1 HGVPQRPRACPLL
14 GRPGPRGGGCRPPP
28 RGPPPEPSKGAVP
41 LMSQQ
46 LTTRAGHRPPRAA
59 LLRRTL
65 LALLGAL
72 VGLSLVPAAASA
84 QEQVLVWT
92 AGNDVTRYLSAPQTA
107 VAGPARVI
115 FDNSVAAGNT
125 TGMPHTLTFDT
136 DTPGYN
142 HDVDLNITANP
153 FDANG
158 GYYEAEIVLTPGVYR
173 YFCAIPGH
181 GMMWGELVVTDG
193 GGDPD
198 PDTTPPEV
206 TTTVT
211 GDQDEDG
218 SYIGS
223 ATVTITATDDDSGI
237 DTVQYTLDDGDWTTY
252 DGPITITQPGHH
264 TLTYRATDHAGNTTE
279 GTITFTVV
287 EEDTG
292 PDPDTTPPEVT
303 TTVTGDQDEDGS
315 YIGSAT

>member
-1 HGVPQRPRACPLL
+1 
-14 GRPGPRGGGCRPPP
+14 
-28 RGPPPEPSKGAVP
+28 
-41 LMSQQ
+41 M
-46 LTTRAGHRPPRAA
+46 T
-59 LLRRTL
+59 
-65 LALLGAL
+65 
-72 VGLSLVPAAASA
+72 
-84 QEQVLVWT
+84 
-92 AGNDVTRYLSAPQTA
+92 
-107 VAGPARVI
+107 
-115 FDNSVAAGNT
+115 
-125 TGMPHTLTFDT
+125 HTLTFDT

-173 YFCAIPGH
+173 YFRAIPGH
-181 GMMWGELVVTDG
+181 RMMWGELVVTDG

-218 SYIGS
+218 SYNGS

-252 DGPITITQPGHH
+252 DGPITITQPGRH
-264 TLTYRATDHAGNTTE
+264 TTRLNSSHDTSTNTDGSVTN
-279 GTITFTVV
+279 TVV

-292 PDPDTTPPEVT
+292 PDPDTTPPEDT
-303 TTVTGDQDEDGS
+303 TTVTGEQDEDGS
-315 YIGSAT
+315 YIGSATPTVSYPSPSYSMTPTPARTPPHPRSPPPSPVIMLFTEAPAAHRDLPSFPTRRSSDLTPSSTPSTTATGPPTTAPSPSPS